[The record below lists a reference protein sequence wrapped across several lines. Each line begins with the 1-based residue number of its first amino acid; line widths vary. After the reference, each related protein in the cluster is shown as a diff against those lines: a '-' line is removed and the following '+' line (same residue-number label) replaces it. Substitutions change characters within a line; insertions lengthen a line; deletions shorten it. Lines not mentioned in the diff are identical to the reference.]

1 MKFFRFDKEIG
12 FPIKQYDS
20 QAANFIK
27 IFRNKQETSVGFI
40 QIEAGG
46 VVGYHQASVEQLFI
60 IVQGAG
66 WVTGTDCKRI
76 PITNGEGV
84 IWKEGEWH
92 ESGSESGMLAL
103 VIESES
109 IDTSLLQEK

>member
-20 QAANFIK
+20 QGAHFIK
-27 IFRNKQETSVGFI
+27 VCRNKQENSIGFI
-40 QIEAGG
+40 QLDAGG
-46 VVGYHQASVEQLFI
+46 VVGYHQATVQQLFI
-60 IVQGAG
+60 VVQGDG
-66 WVTGTDCKRI
+66 WVTGTDREKT
-76 PITNGEGV
+76 PIKSGEGV
-84 IWKEGEWH
+84 MWEEGEWH

-103 VIESES
+103 VVESET